1 MMSEYSRLTK
11 SEIINFERSVNPS
24 PPAPLPPKKNES
36 IVRENNQII
45 ANTECANKYLIV

>member
-24 PPAPLPPKKNES
+24 SPAPLPPPPPKKKMK
-36 IVRENNQII
+36 
-45 ANTECANKYLIV
+45 AL